1 MDKQIDITAFE
12 KNLQM
17 LVNLNQKF
25 QGQKLIS
32 KVRKSILIH
41 A

>member
-17 LVNLNQKF
+17 LVNLNKKF
-25 QGQKLIS
+25 QGQKLINE
-32 KVRKSILIH
+32 VRKSILIH